1 MAKRILVPL
10 DASGD
15 SEDVIDLIA
24 NAARGGG
31 ATVRLLHVCPYAE
44 NIVDVDGRVIAYAD
58 QETARLQN
66 EATDYLSR
74 VALRFDGA
82 VVERVVRFG
91 EAVTEILLESEAV
104 GADLIAMTARRR
116 QRLSQFVLGTTA
128 DQVCRRTDVAVL
140 LVRPTPTHA

>member
-10 DASGD
+10 DATGESD
-15 SEDVIDLIA
+15 DVIDLIA
-24 NAARGGG
+24 DAASGGG

-58 QETARLQN
+58 QETARLQD

-74 VALRFDGA
+74 IGLRFNGA
-82 VVERVVRFG
+82 AVEHAVRFG
-91 EAVTEILLESEAV
+91 EPVTGILLEAEAF
-104 GADLIAMTARRR
+104 GADLIGMTARRR

-128 DQVCRRTDVAVL
+128 DQVCRRTDVAVV
-140 LVRPTPTHA
+140 LVRPKPAHA